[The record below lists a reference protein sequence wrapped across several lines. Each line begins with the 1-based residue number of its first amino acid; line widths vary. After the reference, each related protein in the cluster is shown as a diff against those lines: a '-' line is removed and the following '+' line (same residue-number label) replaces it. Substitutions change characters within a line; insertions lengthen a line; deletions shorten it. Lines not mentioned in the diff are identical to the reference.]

1 MEKHW
6 SSVVSR
12 SVCDYFFEAQSK
24 ATSAADLPPV
34 ISTPHYHLVSIFR
47 NHLYFVAVL
56 QSEGTCVCVVAGW
69 VVRYNYIF
77 LLYISPML
85 SPSFSVSLCLA
96 LSSLLL
102 SLSFLLPLSS
112 LVLPLSISRTL
123 SSLSYSLSLPLPLPL
138 LQCCPGLPCQFLG
151 IPHVPVV
158 AICYPI

>member
-1 MEKHW
+1 MVDCLCSTCVCISIMCVHCREIFMEKHW

-69 VVRYNYIF
+69 VVRYNYTF
-77 LLYISPML
+77 YFYISLLCSLPPSPSLYVSHSLPSFSL
-85 SPSFSVSLCLA
+85 SLSSSLSLPSFSLSLPSFSVVRVCRANS
-96 LSSLLL
+96 
-102 SLSFLLPLSS
+102 
-112 LVLPLSISRTL
+112 
-123 SSLSYSLSLPLPLPL
+123 
-138 LQCCPGLPCQFLG
+138 
-151 IPHVPVV
+151 
-158 AICYPI
+158 